1 MRGVKIAL
9 AAGLA
14 ILAASLVVVLS
25 GAPMSVAGTN
35 GVAATS
41 SLKLSSH
48 GFIRCEQGGSLP
60 QGTRAIR
67 VSLSVNSGPAV
78 DVKVLAGTTVLAEGS
93 HQAGWGVDETVTVP
107 VARVPR
113 TVHDTVVCTTVAR
126 GAESI
131 QANGTRVGKAEG
143 VQGIR
148 LRIEYLRPGP
158 SSWLSLASS
167 VARRMGFDRAPGGA
181 WVAYLAI
188 VVMIAVSVLASRL
201 VLRDLS

>member
-78 DVKVLAGTTVLAEGS
+78 DVKVLAGTTGLAARAPP
-93 HQAGWGVDETVTVP
+93 AGGGGGEN
-107 VARVPR
+107 A
-113 TVHDTVVCTTVAR
+113 
-126 GAESI
+126 
-131 QANGTRVGKAEG
+131 
-143 VQGIR
+143 
-148 LRIEYLRPGP
+148 PGP
-158 SSWLSLASS
+158 
-167 VARRMGFDRAPGGA
+167 GGGGA
-181 WVAYLAI
+181 R
-188 VVMIAVSVLASRL
+188 SGPPT
-201 VLRDLS
+201 